1 MQQPFMHHSPFLRL
15 LMWLVLVA
23 GFAGG
28 TLAVRAGTVVVI
40 DPGHG
45 GIENGAV
52 WAGVREKNVNMAIAR
67 RLEAILRSRGFTTVM
82 TRRGDAT
89 VSLDYRAA
97 VANHYRRSVLVSI
110 HCNSDRYQNGRGIET
125 FYCGSA
131 GKRLARNIHRI
142 LDARTSAPNRGIK
155 SCRFRVLRKTRGP
168 SALVECGFLSSRSE
182 RNLLCQPAYQQRI
195 AVAIADGIAVS
206 LR

>member
-1 MQQPFMHHSPFLRL
+1 MQPSPRRRLLLRL
-15 LMWLVLVA
+15 LVWILVLTAAPVTALA
-23 GFAGG
+23 G
-28 TLAVRAGTVVVI
+28 RSGTVVVI

-67 RLEAILRSRGFTTVM
+67 RVESILRSRGYSTVM

-97 VANHYRRSVLVSI
+97 VANYYRRSVLVSI

-125 FYCGSA
+125 FYCGGA

-195 AVAIADGIAVS
+195 AGAIADGIAVS